1 MSPTASRS
9 LHRNPL
15 RLAILAAGLAS
26 LAAPFLHAADS
37 PGLRLE
43 VLVNGRPLTEF
54 AARGQRYIEAQNGRE
69 YALRITNTSGR
80 RVAVALAVDGLNTID
95 ARHSAPE
102 NARKWVLEPWESA
115 DIAGWQVAESRARA
129 FYFTRESSSYGAWL
143 GDTRNLG
150 NIEAVAY
157 YEKFIPP
164 PPVVLYDER
173 DRSGAYNGTAGD
185 SRGAGSAQA
194 PAAAAPS
201 ANGTAHG
208 EEKRRDAAPKSG
220 ARPQAD
226 DEYAATG
233 IGRDM
238 AHPVDSVSLEL
249 ESHAF
254 ARLRIRYEYRDT
266 LIKLG
271 VLPPP
276 IVWRPGALDR
286 REEGRGFERGWA
298 PEPPGRR

>member
-1 MSPTASRS
+1 MLKTAPRY
-9 LHRNPL
+9 PL
-15 RLAILAAGLAS
+15 RFAILAAGLAS
-26 LAAPFLHAADS
+26 LATPFLHAADS

-43 VLVNGRPLTEF
+43 VIVNGRPLAEY

-102 NARKWVLEPWESA
+102 QSRKWILDPWESA

-129 FYFTRESSSYGAWL
+129 FYFTRETSSYGAWL

-164 PPVVLYDER
+164 PPRVMEDER
-173 DRSGAYNGTAGD
+173 DLSGSANGTIGSNHSAGD
-185 SRGAGSAQA
+185 GAAQA

-201 ANGTAHG
+201 AEGSAHG
-208 EEKRRDAAPKSG
+208 EEKRRDAAPKSDS
-220 ARPQAD
+220 RPQPD
-226 DEYAATG
+226 DAYAATG

-238 AHPVDSVSLEL
+238 AHPVENVRLEL
-249 ESHAF
+249 ESRAF

-276 IVWRPGALDR
+276 IYRNPRAIDR
-286 REEGRGFERGWA
+286 REQGRGFEPGWA

>member
-1 MSPTASRS
+1 MIQSAPR
-9 LHRNPL
+9 HPL
-15 RLAILAAGLAS
+15 RFAILAAGLAS
-26 LAAPFLHAADS
+26 FAAPFLRAADS

-43 VLVNGRPLTEF
+43 VIVNGRPLAEY

-69 YALRITNTSGR
+69 YALRITNTSDR

-102 NARKWVLEPWESA
+102 QARKWVLEPRESA
-115 DIAGWQVAESRARA
+115 EIAGWQVAESRARA
-129 FYFTRESSSYGAWL
+129 FYFTRESASYGAWL

-164 PPVVLYDER
+164 PPKMMEDDR
-173 DRSGAYNGTAGD
+173 DRSDFYNGAAGGN
-185 SRGAGSAQA
+185 RGAGSAQSPAGA
-194 PAAAAPS
+194 PAAEAS
-201 ANGTAHG
+201 GHG
-208 EEKRRDAAPKSG
+208 GAKRRDAAPKSG
-220 ARPQAD
+220 SRPQPD

-233 IGRDM
+233 IGRDL
-238 AHPVDSVSLEL
+238 AHPVESVSVEL

-254 ARLRIRYEYRDT
+254 ARLRIRYEYRDA

-276 IVWRPGALDR
+276 FHPDPRTLDR
-286 REEGRGFERGWA
+286 REQGRGFGRGWA
-298 PEPPGRR
+298 PEPLGRR